1 VGVVRVL
8 VIAPHPLL
16 REGIRLSLADTGW
29 DVSSEAAD
37 LRSAVTAVRDTRPDA
52 CLVDADL
59 PGGGL
64 TAVSEIVRAHPQA
77 VVVVLADRYSDANLV
92 DAVRA
97 GAMGYLD
104 KDIRSDRLPSVI
116 RAALAGEAVIPRR
129 LVGRLLTEVR
139 DGAKAPVWD
148 SGGARLT
155 RREAEVLE
163 LIRTGMPTA
172 RIAERLFVS
181 PGTVRSH
188 VMSMVRKLNVS
199 DRAALLLHKDLQW
212 GQPRPASRQA
222 SLR

>member
-8 VIAPHPLL
+8 VVAPHPLL
-16 REGIRLSLADTGW
+16 REGIRLSLAGTGW
-29 DVSSEAAD
+29 DVSGEAAD
-37 LRSAVTAVRDTRPDA
+37 LRSAVTAVRATRPDA

-77 VVVVLADRYSDANLV
+77 AVVVLADRYSDADLV

-104 KDIRSDRLPSVI
+104 KDIRSDSLPCVV

-129 LVGRLLTEVR
+129 LVGLLMTEVR
-139 DGAKAPVWD
+139 VGAERPVYRE
-148 SGGARLT
+148 SSPTRLT

-163 LIRTGMPTA
+163 LMRAGMPTA

-188 VMSMVRKLNVS
+188 VMSTVRKLHVS
-199 DRAALLLHKDLQW
+199 DRAALMLRVDDPS
-212 GQPRPASRQA
+212 GRPRPVVV
-222 SLR
+222 